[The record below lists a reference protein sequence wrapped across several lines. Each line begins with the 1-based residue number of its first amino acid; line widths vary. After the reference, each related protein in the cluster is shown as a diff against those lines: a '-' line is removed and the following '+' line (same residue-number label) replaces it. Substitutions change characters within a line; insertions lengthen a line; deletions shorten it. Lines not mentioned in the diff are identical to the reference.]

1 MNGKYGF
8 EAPEKIT
15 QGQRVRK
22 VLMARNQ
29 ASEAQENIPK
39 GQTLAEEHQKNIC
52 EWELQASEAPEKVHK
67 SQTFA
72 SGHHKKFFGSKLS
85 F

>member
-29 ASEAQENIPK
+29 ASEA
-39 GQTLAEEHQKNIC
+39 
-52 EWELQASEAPEKVHK
+52 PEKVHK

-72 SGHHKKFFGSKLS
+72 SGHHKKFLVRN
-85 F
+85 